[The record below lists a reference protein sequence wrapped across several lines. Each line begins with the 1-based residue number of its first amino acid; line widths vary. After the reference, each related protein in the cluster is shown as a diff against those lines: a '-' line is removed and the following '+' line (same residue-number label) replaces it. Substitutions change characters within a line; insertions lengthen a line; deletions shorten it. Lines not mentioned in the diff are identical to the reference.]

1 MKNFILDIDG
11 TLWDSTGVVAVG
23 WNRALK
29 EAAVPELDGLV
40 ITADSLKKE
49 FGKPMDVIADD
60 LFGNI
65 DPIKK
70 AELLK
75 LCCKYEHEAIV
86 DNTKDITFPGVR
98 ETLHALAGSADG
110 REKCDKCARCERC
123 GLYIVSNCQDGY
135 IELVMEKNGITDII
149 SDYECFGRTGLQKD
163 ENIRLVIERNKL
175 ENVMYVGDTAG
186 DFEASKKAGVPFVF
200 ASYGFGSVTGADY
213 EIKEFADLLKL
224 V

>member
-11 TLWDSTGVVAVG
+11 TLWDSTEVVAVG

-29 EAAVPELDGLV
+29 ETAVPELKDLV

-60 LFGNI
+60 LFGPI
-65 DPIKK
+65 DADKK
-70 AELLK
+70 TALLK

-86 DNTKDITFPGVR
+86 NNTKDITFPGVR
-98 ETLHALAGSADG
+98 ETLRALAGD
-110 REKCDKCARCERC
+110 DKHGKPGKC
-123 GLYIVSNCQDGY
+123 GLYIVSNCQNGY

-149 SDYECFGRTGLQKD
+149 RDFECFGRTGLQKS
-163 ENIRLVIERNKL
+163 ENIKLVIERNGL
-175 ENVMYVGDTAG
+175 DDVYYVGDTAG
-186 DFEASKKAGVPFVF
+186 DFDASKKAGVKFIF
-200 ASYGFGSVTGADY
+200 ASYGFGDVTGADY
-213 EIKEFADLLKL
+213 EIKQFADLLKL

>member
-60 LFGNI
+60 LFGDI
-65 DPIKK
+65 DPAKK
-70 AELLK
+70 DALLK

-86 DNTKDITFPGVR
+86 ENTKDITFPGVR
-98 ETLHALAGSADG
+98 ETLRALSDN
-110 REKCDKCARCERC
+110 KCGKYDKC

-200 ASYGFGSVTGADY
+200 ASYGFGSVAGADY
-213 EIKEFADLLKL
+213 EIKEFKDLLKL

>member
-60 LFGNI
+60 LFGDI
-65 DPIKK
+65 DPAKK
-70 AELLK
+70 AALLK

-98 ETLHALAGSADG
+98 ETLRALSGSGRDHA
-110 REKCDKCARCERC
+110 KC

-186 DFEASKKAGVPFVF
+186 DFDASKKAGVPFVF

-213 EIKEFADLLKL
+213 VIKEFADLLKL

>member
-60 LFGNI
+60 LFGDI
-65 DPIKK
+65 APAKK
-70 AELLK
+70 AALLK

-86 DNTKDITFPGVR
+86 ENTKDITFPGVR
-98 ETLHALAGSADG
+98 ETLRALAGSADG
-110 REKCDKCARCERC
+110 REKYARC

>member
-29 EAAVPELDGLV
+29 EAAVPELKDLV

-60 LFGNI
+60 LFGPI
-65 DPIKK
+65 DADKK
-70 AELLK
+70 ADLLK

-86 DNTKDITFPGVR
+86 NNTKDITFPGVR
-98 ETLHALAGSADG
+98 ETLRTLANSG
-110 REKCDKCARCERC
+110 KCT
-123 GLYIVSNCQDGY
+123 LYIVSNCQNGY
-135 IELVMEKNGITDII
+135 IELVMKKNGITDII
-149 SDYECFGRTGLQKD
+149 HDFECFGHTGLQKD
-163 ENIRLVIERNKL
+163 ENIKLVIERNKL
-175 ENVMYVGDTAG
+175 NDVYYVGDTAG
-186 DFEASKKAGVPFVF
+186 DFEASRKAGVKFIF
-200 ASYGFGSVTGADY
+200 ASYGFGTVDGADY
-213 EIKEFADLLKL
+213 VIKQFADLLKL

>member
-11 TLWDSTGVVAVG
+11 TLWDSTAVVAVG
-23 WNRALK
+23 WNRAIR
-29 EAAVPELDGLV
+29 EAAPQEIQNLV

-60 LFGNI
+60 LFGPI
-65 DPIKK
+65 DAKSK

-86 DNTKDITFPGVR
+86 ANTKDITFPGVR
-98 ETLHALAGSADG
+98 ETL
-110 REKCDKCARCERC
+110 RELSSKA

-135 IELVMEKNGITDII
+135 IEIVMQKNGITDII
-149 SDYECFGRTGLQKD
+149 RDYECFGRTGLQKD
-163 ENIRLVIERNKL
+163 ENIRLVVERNKL
-175 ENVMYVGDTAG
+175 EDVFYVGDTAG
-186 DFEASKKAGVPFVF
+186 DFEASRKAGVPFVF

-213 EIKEFADLLKL
+213 EIKQFADLLQL
-224 V
+224 A